1 MRKTIL
7 ITVIVLAASIGWYIW
22 PVTALYKLV
31 RSVEARDAIAV
42 VDQIDPLSIRQSL
55 ADQILTA
62 YSRAHGPL
70 PRNNLIMAI
79 TGSIAD
85 PLLAAI
91 LTPEGVT
98 LLLQSGWVN
107 PELVE
112 RPADAL
118 GLSGRALGD
127 AWQVFVNSEHGFDR
141 FAISFPS
148 DRPSPER
155 IGLQWRLH
163 NFKWRLYAIRVP
175 ERLAD
180 RLVER
185 IGKAGL

>member
-31 RSVEARDAIAV
+31 RSVEARDAVAV
-42 VDQIDPLSIRQSL
+42 VDQIDPLTIRQSL

-62 YSRAHGPL
+62 YCAVPTVPAPQLNG
-70 PRNNLIMAI
+70 LIMAI
-79 TGSIAD
+79 TGSIADD

-98 LLLQSGWVN
+98 LLLQSGWVH

-112 RPADAL
+112 RPC
-118 GLSGRALGD
+118 
-127 AWQVFVNSEHGFDR
+127 
-141 FAISFPS
+141 
-148 DRPSPER
+148 
-155 IGLQWRLH
+155 
-163 NFKWRLYAIRVP
+163 
-175 ERLAD
+175 
-180 RLVER
+180 
-185 IGKAGL
+185 